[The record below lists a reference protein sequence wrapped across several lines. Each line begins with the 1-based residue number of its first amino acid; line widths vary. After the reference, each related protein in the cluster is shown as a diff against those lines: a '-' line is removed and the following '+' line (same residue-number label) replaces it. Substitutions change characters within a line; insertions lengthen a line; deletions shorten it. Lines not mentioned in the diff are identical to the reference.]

1 MINVIHE
8 AIRTSDLFEYKWE
21 DKCELTIRE
30 LEMPLIAGNGRS
42 FKYAVGIETYGRCY
56 RDEYVESPTL
66 FFGIASAHKR
76 YELELER
83 LQNEH
88 EVRFLDI
95 A

>member
-1 MINVIHE
+1 MYE
-8 AIRTSDLFEYKWE
+8 TIRTSELFEYKWK

-30 LEMPLIAGNGRS
+30 LEMSLIVNGYS

-66 FFGIASAHKR
+66 FFDIADAHKH

-88 EVRFLDI
+88 KVRFLDI

>member
-1 MINVIHE
+1 MIDVIYE

-30 LEMPLIAGNGRS
+30 LEIPLIVGNGCS
-42 FKYAVGIETYGRCY
+42 FKYAVGIETYGRNY

-66 FFGIASAHKR
+66 FFDIAQAHKH

-83 LQNEH
+83 LQHEH